1 MKKYHIVIGM
11 TLMLLG
17 SFMFGC
23 ENVNASDYS
32 GYISNVTP
40 SSFTGGVETT
50 VYVTV
55 YNTGDSGTLIVDPVS
70 DPPGWDVD
78 GDNIFNTVKKYVASG
93 SSETFPF
100 SVTPPEEGGSGTITW
115 ELLYDGTWSNT
126 FLHSYPQDVSAEA
139 GEPPYSGSITM
150 VSPSSFIGGVETTV
164 YVTVYNTGDS
174 GTLIVDPVSDPP
186 GWDVDGDN
194 IFNTVKK
201 YVASGSS
208 ETFPFSVT
216 PPEEGGS
223 GTITWELL
231 YDGTWSNTFLHS
243 YPQDVYAESGLPV
256 YKGSITSVSPSSF
269 TGGKKTQVSVSVN
282 NNGDSGTLIVLPEEV
297 PEGWLVDDGVIDGNV
312 DIQQSVGSGFS
323 ETFTFYITPPFE
335 GGSGTITWALY
346 YDNQWPKNN
355 NKLGTKSQSVSA
367 DRVVFNYNS
376 QDSDIGFKIDFSSNA
391 IPVEGDLSFP
401 IYIGSVSTVNPGD
414 TIEIDTKF
422 TNKPLTVTVTL
433 PASVSKITNYLDSL
447 GTYIIEELTDGILD
461 LVFDSYNNKVTKE
474 YSNPMGDHI
483 YPIYEKPGD
492 FLVASYSFNVYFGLI
507 GDVIG
512 KLFVDGPVDLDKEL
526 ISFYNNEKIVFHV
539 DATANP
545 GEIIKIGVVPI
556 YDASAYLSA
565 QFKGNLLGG
574 YAGSFDSGEVR
585 LLPEDPND
593 YFDYQFPPDDT
604 LGFICTV
611 NYPPLADFKLPNN
624 PTALYNLDFSDLS
637 SDEDGSI
644 VSWSWGFGDGTTSS
658 LQNPTHK
665 YTTYGEYFVNLTV
678 KDDAGA
684 FHYMNKNISIGRSP
698 IEITSHSDLE
708 IIKGNTILSGN
719 TYVTGGLIGSIES
732 VEVRIDKNAL
742 WEITKGTNPWT
753 YEINTNDLENGFYT
767 FYIRCSD
774 GNKYSEVLSITLEVK
789 NSQSG
794 LRGITSDDDSVPGF
808 ELIVAICAIALV
820 LFRKRKRIIIL

>member
-1 MKKYHIVIGM
+1 MKKHHIVIGM

-40 SSFTGGVETT
+40 SSFTGGVETA
-50 VYVTV
+50 VYVTA

-70 DPPGWDVD
+70 YPSGWDVD
-78 GDNIFNTVKKYVASG
+78 GDDWGNTVQEYVASG
-93 SSETFPF
+93 SSETFTF
-100 SVTPPEEGGSGTITW
+100 YVTPPEEGGSGTITW
-115 ELLYDGTWSNT
+115 ELLYDGLWSNP
-126 FLHSYPQDVSAEA
+126 FLDSYSQS
-139 GEPPYSGSITM
+139 
-150 VSPSSFIGGVETTV
+150 
-164 YVTVYNTGDS
+164 
-174 GTLIVDPVSDPP
+174 
-186 GWDVDGDN
+186 
-194 IFNTVKK
+194 
-201 YVASGSS
+201 
-208 ETFPFSVT
+208 
-216 PPEEGGS
+216 
-223 GTITWELL
+223 
-231 YDGTWSNTFLHS
+231 
-243 YPQDVYAESGLPV
+243 VYAESGLPV

-282 NNGDSGTLIVLPEEV
+282 NNGDSGTLIVLPEDV

-312 DIQQSVGSGFS
+312 DIQQSVSFGSS
-323 ETFTFYITPPFE
+323 ETFTFYVTPPFE
-335 GGSGTITWALY
+335 GGSGTIKWVLY
-346 YDNQWPKNN
+346 YDIQWPINN
-355 NKLGTKSQSVSA
+355 SFLGSKSQSVSA
-367 DRVVFNYNS
+367 DMGVFNYNS
-376 QDSDIGFKIDFSSNA
+376 QDSDIGFKVDFSSNN

-401 IYIGSVSTVNPGD
+401 INIGSVSKVNPGD

-422 TNKPLTVTVTL
+422 TNEPLTVTVTL
-433 PASVSKITNYLDSL
+433 PESVSKITNYIGSL
-447 GTYIIEELTDGILD
+447 ATSVVEGLTDEILD

-474 YSNPMGDHI
+474 YSNPMGDHL
-483 YPIYEKPGD
+483 YSIYEKSAD
-492 FLVASYSFNVYFGLI
+492 IVVASYSFNVYFGLN

-512 KLFVDGPVDLDKEL
+512 KIFVDGSADLEKEF
-526 ISFYNNEKIVFHV
+526 ISFYNGEKIVFHV
-539 DATANP
+539 DDNANP
-545 GEIIKIGVVPI
+545 GENIKIGVVPI

-565 QFKGNLLGG
+565 QLIGDLLGG
-574 YAGSFDSGEVR
+574 YGGSFDSGEVR

-644 VSWSWGFGDGTTSS
+644 VSWSWDFGDGSTSS

-732 VEVRIDKNAL
+732 VEV
-742 WEITKGTNPWT
+742 TNPWT